1 MSPLR
6 LWMCLGCLVALT
18 ACGDRGETTS
28 GGGGSGG
35 VDLPPPKPLV
45 VATWNLHNFYNHLID
60 DPGQANLEATD
71 PAWGQH
77 RVDVG
82 LALNAID
89 ADILLLQEV
98 ESTEVLQELNQME
111 LGGKYS
117 EVVVIDA
124 NDPRGIDVAVMSKVP
139 LDATISH
146 ADEFFAKEGT
156 SGPDYIFAR
165 DVLEVHLTF
174 NGRAIVMLNVHYKAK
189 ENDNPDKR
197 LAEAQRTRA
206 IADEITAAAPET
218 ALIIAGDFN
227 DLPGSP
233 PYDAAAGAAPDAYTN
248 AAIHVDEADRWTFDF
263 QGTLELVDHQLSNP
277 LMTDRLDT
285 TSVTI
290 RHDPEFLPASDHAP
304 IIATYQI
311 N

>member
-1 MSPLR
+1 MISLR
-6 LWMCLGCLVALT
+6 LWIGVGCLAALT
-18 ACGDRGETTS
+18 ACGDRGDTSSGGS
-28 GGGGSGG
+28 GGGG
-35 VDLPPPKPLV
+35 VELPAPKPLV

-82 LALNAID
+82 LALKAID

-98 ESTEVLQELNQME
+98 ESTAVLQELNQME
-111 LGGKYS
+111 LDGRYS
-117 EVVVIDA
+117 DVVVIDA
-124 NDPRGIDVAVMSKVP
+124 NDPRGIDVGVMSKVP

-146 ADEFFAKEGT
+146 SEEFFAKEGT
-156 SGPDYIFAR
+156 NGPDYIFAR

-189 ENDNPDKR
+189 ENDDPDKR

-218 ALIIAGDFN
+218 ALLIAGDFN

-233 PYDAAAGAAPDAYTN
+233 PYDAAAGAPPDVYSN

-263 QGTLELVDHQLSNP
+263 QGSLELVDHMLSNP
-277 LMTDRLDT
+277 LMAARLDAA
-285 TSVTI
+285 SVVI
-290 RHDPEFLPASDHAP
+290 RHDPEFQPASDHAP